1 MRSWIRPRNSPSDP
15 STRSAG
21 REMVCG
27 GELRFLVLAIDRRI
41 LVPDN
46 YLCQLAFSLIH
57 PRKSHE
63 AEAGPARRSSAAP
76 RSRRLE
82 SGSRD
87 RAEGR
92 GVSSVVLGAW
102 HRAPHGRRPLQRALL
117 VPGGGAGL
125 PKASFNPGRN
135 QGPEG
140 KPVMKP

>member
-63 AEAGPARRSSAAP
+63 AKAGPARRSFAAP

-87 RAEGR
+87 RAGDEASPLSCWAHGIVHLMEGDLSNAR
-92 GVSSVVLGAW
+92 YWYREAGRAFPRRVSI
-102 HRAPHGRRPLQRALL
+102 QD
-117 VPGGGAGL
+117 
-125 PKASFNPGRN
+125 
-135 QGPEG
+135 
-140 KPVMKP
+140 